1 MCGLLLGRESARA
14 GLRYYALIQAAS
26 SASVPPKRPLN
37 PRGGARTGPATSRSR
52 SPEIGKRR
60 ANHFGRARGRPLHPR
75 PCSQTKAHMSA
86 NLPSARARAAARPA
100 SARPAA
106 ARPASARSS
115 TGGASVRAP
124 TAKPTA
130 SVRGSKA
137 APTPSRAAASTRP
150 VVAPAKPPVPLRPS
164 RQPKPPPPP
173 DAAWIA
179 AKALARAA
187 PRPLPCTAAPE
198 RMDLTG
204 GLIDE
209 LLGLH
214 RSGIE
219 APPDS
224 EFYDS
229 D

>member
-14 GLRYYALIQAAS
+14 GLRCYALIQAAS
-26 SASVPPKRPLN
+26 SASAPPKRPLN

-52 SPEIGKRR
+52 SLKLERDER
-60 ANHFGRARGRPLHPR
+60 TTLEERGRPLHPR

-86 NLPSARARAAARPA
+86 NLPSARARAAARPP

-137 APTPSRAAASTRP
+137 APTPSRAAASKRP
-150 VVAPAKPPVPLRPS
+150 VAAPAKPPVPLRPS